1 MPVVHPASPEAPPE
15 QAHDSR
21 RQPRRQRRRR
31 SRVTTSLVFAA
42 LLGATMPAIPMTASA
57 APIGQTASTCSASGL
72 ASHLVA
78 DGDTWSGIAQGAQ
91 VSMRS
96 LFETNDASV
105 DHVLHPGDV
114 VCLPAGATPSSS
126 CSPSN
131 APTYAVE
138 SGDTWWEI
146 ANRAGV
152 TMSTLLSTNATSEER
167 VIHPGDTVCLPPGS
181 VSSTPPSGA
190 RAASGESSSSSE
202 AGSSSW
208 SSGLDALPMAGPC
221 WFSDDWGDPRG
232 SGRTHQGT
240 DLFAAPQSYVYAVV
254 DGTLIRRAWDQPG
267 QRSGNAWWLL
277 SADGSGT
284 YYYYGHLA
292 DFAPEL
298 SVGSRVEAGEI
309 IGFMGNTGN
318 SAFPHLHF
326 EIRPNGGGAV
336 NPYPVLRRSGG
347 CKTGEQYRQPGGWVP
362 D

>member
-1 MPVVHPASPEAPPE
+1 MPTVHPTSPETPPD
-15 QAHDSR
+15 QPHDSR
-21 RQPRRQRRRR
+21 RQRHRR
-31 SRVTTSLVFAA
+31 SHATTSLMTAA
-42 LLGATMPAIPMTASA
+42 LLGATTLAVPMTAAA
-57 APIGQTASTCSASGL
+57 APIGQTTSTCAASGL
-72 ASHLVA
+72 AGHLVA
-78 DGDTWSGIAQGAQ
+78 DGDTWSGIAQGAK

-114 VCLPAGATPSSS
+114 VCLPPGATPSSS

-167 VIHPGDTVCLPPGS
+167 VIHPGDTVCLPPGTS
-181 VSSTPPSGA
+181 VSPSAASAASSVASSG
-190 RAASGESSSSSE
+190 AASGT
-202 AGSSSW
+202 ASSSW

-232 SGRTHQGT
+232 SGRTHKGT
-240 DLFAAPQSYVYAVV
+240 DLFAAPGSYVYAVV
-254 DGTLIRRAWDQPG
+254 DGTLTRRAWDQPG

-326 EIRPNGGGAV
+326 EMHPNGGGAV
-336 NPYPVLRRSGG
+336 NPFPLLAQLGG
-347 CKTGEQYRQPGGWVP
+347 CKTGDQYRQPGGWVP